1 MTSHRLEKIS
11 AKYVSDKGLVSRIF
25 TELSKL
31 NIKKTNNL
39 MNKMNKKTWTDT
51 WLKDLYGT

>member
-39 MNKMNKKTWTDT
+39 MNKMNKKT
-51 WLKDLYGT
+51 

>member
-1 MTSHRLEKIS
+1 MMLGEWNDKPQTGENICN
-11 AKYVSDKGLVSRIF
+11 VSDKGLVSRIF

-39 MNKMNKKTWTDT
+39 MNKMNKKT
-51 WLKDLYGT
+51 